1 MKKILNAA
9 QMKAADL
16 NTIENIGIP
25 SMVLMERAALQVV
38 SEIKSRCKNMDSI
51 LVVCGS
57 GNNGGDGFAIARL
70 LIDEGYDVDVVFAGK
85 KESRSD
91 ETIQQMKILQNMGI
105 SVGNSLP
112 KREYSVI
119 IDAMFGIGLCREI
132 TGHYRKLIEEINDYD
147 AYKVAVDIASG
158 VSADSGEILGAA
170 FRADLTVTFEY
181 GKLGHYLYPG
191 AEYSGYVVV
200 KPIGIKEYDAEKEET
215 YFTLDENTFYSM
227 LPERKADSNKGT
239 FGKVLVIAGS
249 QGMAGAAYMCA
260 KAVYRTGA
268 GLVQILTEESN
279 RLILQ
284 QLLPEAIISTY
295 TVGEEFHSKKL
306 ESLLEW
312 SDVVCIGCGIGVND
326 TSRTILDIV
335 LKKNKKPC
343 VIDADGLN
351 LFARLNID
359 NISFAN
365 GIPYI
370 FTPHMGEM
378 SRLTR
383 YDMSIL
389 KRERI
394 SVLKEYV
401 RKVPVICVMKD
412 SRTLVA
418 KDGLPIY
425 INCNGNSAMAKA
437 GSGDVLAGIITG
449 FLAQGISAYE
459 SAILGVYAHGKS
471 GDIARDK
478 CGEYSVLA
486 EDILKGISRAL
497 TSLEA
502 D

>member
-1 MKKILNAA
+1 MKRIMNAA

-38 SEIKSRCKNMDSI
+38 SEIKCRCKNMDSI

-70 LIDEGYDVDVVFAGK
+70 LIDDEYDVDVVFTGK
-85 KESRSD
+85 MESRSD
-91 ETIQQMKILQNMGI
+91 ETVQQMKILENMGI

-132 TGHYRKLIEEINDYD
+132 TGHYRELIEEINDYD

-158 VSADSGEILGAA
+158 VSADSGEILGSA

-191 AEYSGYVVV
+191 AEYSGHVVV
-200 KPIGIKEYDAEKEET
+200 KSIGIKEYDAEKEET

-268 GLVQILTEESN
+268 GLVRIFTEESN

-284 QLLPEAIISTY
+284 QLLPEAIITTY
-295 TVGEEFHSKKL
+295 TIGEDVLAEKL
-306 ESLLEW
+306 ENLLEW
-312 SDVVCIGCGIGVND
+312 SDVVCIGCGIGISK

-351 LFARLNID
+351 LFARINIED
-359 NISFAN
+359 ISFAN
-365 GIPYI
+365 GVPYI

-378 SRLTR
+378 SRLTGCDVPR
-383 YDMSIL
+383 L
-389 KRERI
+389 KSERI
-394 SVLKEYV
+394 SVIKEYV
-401 RKVPVICVMKD
+401 NRIPIICVMKD
-412 SRTLVA
+412 SRTLIG
-418 KDGLPIY
+418 KGGFPIY

-449 FLAQGISAYE
+449 FLAQGLDAYD
-459 SAILGVYAHGKS
+459 SSVLGVYTHGKS

-486 EDILKGISRAL
+486 EDILDGISRAL